1 MTWIY
6 LRTRE
11 MFILIFGVIIYPGN
25 RVTSNTLSDMFN
37 NSPNFENFS
46 SLWSKGL
53 LFRMSI
59 VSSISWIVTPNTLY
73 LSGCF
78 YLCCIRLHH
87 PSYDLQWSCIH
98 LHLPEWDIVVNTYYH
113 RYCDWQLTDQG
124 WKKWDVCNPRM
135 SVVGTSR
142 YGIRSIL
149 CRHIHFPRF
158 LVLLRHFCTIS
169 DTHLPNHR
177 CYRCEW
183 YEDVSIDHRWDWVS
197 WVPHP
202 VSTWGCMPW

>member
-1 MTWIY
+1 MKCSFLSLELSSIQVTEWLQIHWVICSTILPI
-6 LRTRE
+6 LRTSLHFDRRACYFVCPLFPQSHE
-11 MFILIFGVIIYPGN
+11 SLLRTLCTC
-25 RVTSNTLSDMFN
+25 RV
-37 NSPNFENFS
+37 
-46 SLWSKGL
+46 
-53 LFRMSI
+53 
-59 VSSISWIVTPNTLY
+59 VSTT
-73 LSGCF
+73 
-78 YLCCIRLHH
+78 CCIRLHH
-87 PSYDLQWSCIH
+87 PSYDLQWSCVH
-98 LHLPEWDIVVNTYYH
+98 LHLPEWDIVVDTYYH

-158 LVLLRHFCTIS
+158 LVLLRDFCTIS

-202 VSTWGCMPW
+202 VSTWGCIPW